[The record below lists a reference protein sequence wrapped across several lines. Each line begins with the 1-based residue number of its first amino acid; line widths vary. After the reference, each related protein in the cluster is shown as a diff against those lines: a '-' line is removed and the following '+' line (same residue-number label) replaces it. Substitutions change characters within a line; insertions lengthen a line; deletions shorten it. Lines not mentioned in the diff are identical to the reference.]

1 MWQTYKGD
9 GSKGPFTFTFGASN
23 VNQILCIV
31 STGYGDMTLNGADFS
46 VTLNKDQDNNP
57 GGIVTLDQVLPI
69 GHYLT
74 VGLVGQIVQTPN
86 SVERR
91 KGARS
96 DVVCRHLKSIEDQYR
111 ESVFKTEKI
120 YTDCADKLDDFTE
133 SEKKVITDKLDKVN
147 SDIDSMKTESEGRLS
162 ALESSVTNTEN
173 NINQQ
178 IENTKANVDN
188 KLLVIKQAIEV
199 NGQNIQ
205 KNKENIAAND
215 TAIKTNLASINS
227 LKTRVTKTEQDIT
240 ANKTAVEE
248 RVTTL
253 ESTSSDHETRIK
265 ANETEL
271 ADHEKRITTNAADI
285 DKLETRATNL
295 ESTVGEHTVSIE
307 SHESRLNN
315 IETTTDAGK
324 WAEKLAALDAK
335 DEELET
341 SITNLPDK
349 YVTLDTAQN
358 VTGIKTFTST
368 VKHNINVDVAD
379 AIQSTA
385 DDYTVAPTSQITRT
399 IRFYDKNGMITG
411 GLEHVRYTDRR
422 ATKIRVQDKTSGN
435 TITSDIAVSIYND
448 GHILATAP
456 NPADSA
462 TGREIATAKFVTD
475 KITPINTALSQEV
488 TDRTKA
494 ISDLKTSLASDYVT
508 LGTQQN
514 ISGLKVFTRASNSI
528 ILKEPNMDVT
538 TTPTSD
544 VISKL
549 LWQDKNAKNVGW
561 VKATHNTANQHVM
574 ELTAVAINSSNKEV
588 YGAINVSVK
597 PDGTTKTNAPNPA
610 SNSNDTSIATTAWV
624 NTKISASATSIN
636 DDKVTIGGQQT
647 ISGLKTFTNS
657 LQAPAIELYTA
668 TPFVDFHFNDSTADY
683 TSRIIAEANAYLH
696 CTGTFAADAFKALSD
711 KNYKKD
717 ITPVSYDL
725 SKLKSYKYKL
735 KNDKANSW
743 YVGLIAQEVQE
754 IIPEAVTKTKTKDG
768 DYLTLDYNAIVA
780 ALVGEVNQLKKR
792 IEVLENK

>member
-1 MWQTYKGD
+1 MWQTYTGD

-162 ALESSVTNTEN
+162 ALETSVTNTEN

-349 YVTLDTAQN
+349 YVTLDTAQTLTGKKTLSTTNKSVVTRIIITNNDNTVTPTEN
-358 VTGIKTFTST
+358 VWT
-368 VKHNINVDVAD
+368 N
-379 AIQSTA
+379 AITA
-385 DDYTVAPTSQITRT
+385 T
-399 IRFYDKNGMITG
+399 DKNNKGIGSLQFNRLTNG
-411 GLEHVRYTDRR
+411 SNQLNLQAVNQNANGNDISVGLSVALKSDG
-422 ATKIRVQDKTSGN
+422 TSVAKAPN
-435 TITSDIAVSIYND
+435 TPSNAVS
-448 GHILATAP
+448 T
-456 NPADSA
+456 
-462 TGREIATAKFVTD
+462 EIATAKFVTD

-508 LGTQQN
+508 LKTAQTITAVKSIKLPSNQHAIKLIASDSDNTVAPSASTWQSMIIALDKNNKERATVQATLDPNGASRTKLMAIQQNSSGANVYNSLELSIKADGTQ
-514 ISGLKVFTRASNSI
+514 
-528 ILKEPNMDVT
+528 
-538 TTPTSD
+538 
-544 VISKL
+544 
-549 LWQDKNAKNVGW
+549 
-561 VKATHNTANQHVM
+561 
-574 ELTAVAINSSNKEV
+574 
-588 YGAINVSVK
+588 
-597 PDGTTKTNAPNPA
+597 TTKIGASPA

-624 NTKISASATSIN
+624 TTKISAETTARNTAITNAKTDIN
-636 DDKVTIGGQQT
+636 NTKVTTNTAQT
-647 ISGLKTFTNS
+647 ISGAKTFSAAVKGLSFTATSDKRLKDNIKEVSFDLSSLKTYS
-657 LQAPAIELYTA
+657 Y
-668 TPFVDFHFNDSTADY
+668 S
-683 TSRIIAEANAYLH
+683 
-696 CTGTFAADAFKALSD
+696 FKED
-711 KNYKKD
+711 KEKMH
-717 ITPVSYDL
+717 
-725 SKLKSYKYKL
+725 
-735 KNDKANSW
+735 
-743 YVGLIAQEVQE
+743 YVGLIAQEVE
-754 IIPEAVTKTKTKDG
+754 PIIPDAIRKDDKG
-768 DYLTLDYNAIVA
+768 YLSLDYNAIVA
-780 ALVGEVNQLKKR
+780 ALVGEVNALKKR

>member
-162 ALESSVTNTEN
+162 ALETSVTNTEN

-271 ADHEKRITTNAADI
+271 ADHEKRITTNASDI

-349 YVTLDTAQN
+349 YVTLDTAQTLTGKKTLSTTNKSVVTRIIITNNDNTVTPTEN
-358 VTGIKTFTST
+358 VWT
-368 VKHNINVDVAD
+368 N
-379 AIQSTA
+379 AITA
-385 DDYTVAPTSQITRT
+385 T
-399 IRFYDKNGMITG
+399 DKNNKGIGSLQFNRLTDG
-411 GLEHVRYTDRR
+411 SNQLNLQAVNQNANGNDISVGLSVALKSDG
-422 ATKIRVQDKTSGN
+422 TSVAKAPN
-435 TITSDIAVSIYND
+435 TPSNAVS
-448 GHILATAP
+448 T
-456 NPADSA
+456 
-462 TGREIATAKFVTD
+462 EIATAKFVTD

-514 ISGLKVFTRASNSI
+514 ISGLKIFNRSSNGVVF
-528 ILKEPNMDVT
+528 KEPNMDVT
-538 TTPTSD
+538 TTPSSD
-544 VISKL
+544 VINKL

-624 NTKISASATSIN
+624 KSKMLDFIYPVGSIYMSVNNVSPQTFLGGTWIALKDRFLIGAGNSYAVNATGGATTHTLTVNEMPSHSHTFAGSSIGSHTHTLPSANSDA
-636 DDKVTIGGQQT
+636 DGQERYCV
-647 ISGLKTFTNS
+647 SRSPWG
-657 LQAPAIELYTA
+657 
-668 TPFVDFHFNDSTADY
+668 FNDS
-683 TSRIIAEANAYLH
+683 
-696 CTGTFAADAFKALSD
+696 
-711 KNYKKD
+711 NYKTYSSGASS
-717 ITPVSYDL
+717 ISG
-725 SKLKSYKYKL
+725 SIAASGGG
-735 KNDKANSW
+735 KAHSIMNP
-743 YVGLIAQEVQE
+743 YL
-754 IIPEAVTKTKTKDG
+754 AV
-768 DYLTLDYNAIVA
+768 YMW
-780 ALVGEVNQLKKR
+780 KR
-792 IEVLENK
+792 TA

>member
-162 ALESSVTNTEN
+162 ALETSVTNTEN

-271 ADHEKRITTNAADI
+271 ADHEKRITTNASDI

-349 YVTLDTAQN
+349 YVTLDTAQTLTGKKTLSTTNKSVVTRIIITNNDNTVTPTEN
-358 VTGIKTFTST
+358 VWT
-368 VKHNINVDVAD
+368 N
-379 AIQSTA
+379 AITA
-385 DDYTVAPTSQITRT
+385 T
-399 IRFYDKNGMITG
+399 DKNNKGIG
-411 GLEHVRYTDRR
+411 SLQFNRLTDGSNQLNLQ
-422 ATKIRVQDKTSGN
+422 AVNQNANGNDISVSLSVALKSDGTSVAKAPN
-435 TITSDIAVSIYND
+435 TPSNAVS
-448 GHILATAP
+448 T
-456 NPADSA
+456 
-462 TGREIATAKFVTD
+462 EIATAKFVTD

-514 ISGLKVFTRASNSI
+514 ISGLKIFNRSSNGVVF
-528 ILKEPNMDVT
+528 KEPNMDVT
-538 TTPTSD
+538 TTPSSD
-544 VISKL
+544 VINRL

-597 PDGTTKTNAPNPA
+597 PDGTVKTNAPNPA

-624 NTKISASATSIN
+624 KTKLASITSQSQSSIDLCGWFPMFNTTADTRCTGVRHEVSKVQATYTWTAPANCWVVVEGKGGTTSGKDCSLYAAVSHGVEAMFAGSGSN
-636 DDKVTIGGQQT
+636 KGDNVYCYGNCFMPKGSVLKVTMNTLSWVYFAHTAIYESAGT
-647 ISGLKTFTNS
+647 R
-657 LQAPAIELYTA
+657 PASD
-668 TPFVDFHFNDSTADY
+668 TP
-683 TSRIIAEANAYLH
+683 E
-696 CTGTFAADAFKALSD
+696 
-711 KNYKKD
+711 
-717 ITPVSYDL
+717 
-725 SKLKSYKYKL
+725 
-735 KNDKANSW
+735 
-743 YVGLIAQEVQE
+743 E
-754 IIPEAVTKTKTKDG
+754 
-768 DYLTLDYNAIVA
+768 
-780 ALVGEVNQLKKR
+780 
-792 IEVLENK
+792 

>member
-1 MWQTYKGD
+1 MIMWQTYTGD

-162 ALESSVTNTEN
+162 ALETSVTNTEN

-349 YVTLDTAQN
+349 YVTLDTAQTLTGKKTLSTTNKSVVTRIIITNNDNTVTPTEN
-358 VTGIKTFTST
+358 VWT
-368 VKHNINVDVAD
+368 N
-379 AIQSTA
+379 AITA
-385 DDYTVAPTSQITRT
+385 T
-399 IRFYDKNGMITG
+399 DKNNKGIGSLQFNRLTNG
-411 GLEHVRYTDRR
+411 SNQLNLQAVNQNANGNDISVGLSVALKSDG
-422 ATKIRVQDKTSGN
+422 TSVAKAPN
-435 TITSDIAVSIYND
+435 TPSNAVS
-448 GHILATAP
+448 T
-456 NPADSA
+456 
-462 TGREIATAKFVTD
+462 EIATAKFVTD

-508 LGTQQN
+508 LKTAQTITAVKSIKLPSNQHAIKLIASDSDNTVAPSASTWQSMIIALDKNNKERATVQATLDPNGASRTKLMAIQQNSSGANVYNSLELSIKADGTQ
-514 ISGLKVFTRASNSI
+514 
-528 ILKEPNMDVT
+528 
-538 TTPTSD
+538 
-544 VISKL
+544 
-549 LWQDKNAKNVGW
+549 
-561 VKATHNTANQHVM
+561 
-574 ELTAVAINSSNKEV
+574 
-588 YGAINVSVK
+588 
-597 PDGTTKTNAPNPA
+597 TTKIGASPA

-624 NTKISASATSIN
+624 KSKMLDFIYPVGSIYMSVNNVSPQTFLGGTWIALKDRFLIGAGNSYAVNATGGATTHTLTVNEMPSHSHTFAGSSIGN
-636 DDKVTIGGQQT
+636 HTHT
-647 ISGLKTFTNS
+647 ISNVISYEGVNPKVNINHYTEDYDFTYKNVQTSNS
-657 LQAPAIELYTA
+657 GASGVSGSIAASGGGKAHSIMNPYLAVYMWKRTA
-668 TPFVDFHFNDSTADY
+668 
-683 TSRIIAEANAYLH
+683 
-696 CTGTFAADAFKALSD
+696 
-711 KNYKKD
+711 
-717 ITPVSYDL
+717 
-725 SKLKSYKYKL
+725 
-735 KNDKANSW
+735 
-743 YVGLIAQEVQE
+743 
-754 IIPEAVTKTKTKDG
+754 
-768 DYLTLDYNAIVA
+768 
-780 ALVGEVNQLKKR
+780 
-792 IEVLENK
+792 